1 MNFESFKTMKR
12 DYSTYGLANDF
23 SIPMNNANI
32 ISFVYG
38 LKKYYDSLNP
48 IIGTPPNFFS
58 IYDMI

>member
-1 MNFESFKTMKR
+1 MKR

-23 SIPMNNANI
+23 LIPMNNANI

-48 IIGTPPNFFS
+48 IVGTPPNFFS